1 MSERQPNR
9 FLRFL
14 AVFAITTI
22 GTTPFAVFLFVMG
35 LVVAENVIYPVATLA
50 TAAIA
55 SVIAA
60 WVTNSIVGD
69 EDRTDLR
76 AVVPWNLAWAVLPAV
91 ATIFVASSLNRSIWL
106 IATVLLYT
114 SLTASLLAFRHRTT
128 EASMV
133 ADGKLTVSWLV
144 GAVVAVGIVIFVASL
159 FGLTG
164 A

>member
-1 MSERQPNR
+1 MTEREPNR

-14 AVFAITTI
+14 AVFAVTLI
-22 GTTPFAVFLFVMG
+22 GTTPFAAFLFVMG
-35 LVVAENVIYPVATLA
+35 LVVTESVIYPVATLA

-60 WVTNSIVGD
+60 WVTNSLVGD
-69 EDRTDLR
+69 KDRTDLH
-76 AVVPWNLAWAVLPAV
+76 AVVPRNLAWGVLPAV
-91 ATIFVASSLNRSIWL
+91 ASIFLASSLNRSVWL
-106 IATVLLYT
+106 IATVLIYT
-114 SLTASLLAFRHRTT
+114 SITASLLAFRHRTT

-159 FGLTG
+159 FSLTG

>member
-1 MSERQPNR
+1 MSEREPNR

-14 AVFAITTI
+14 AVFAITLI
-22 GTTPFAVFLFVMG
+22 GTTPLAVFLFVMG
-35 LVVAENVIYPVATLA
+35 LVVAESVIYPFATLA

-60 WVTNSIVGD
+60 WVTNSLVGD

-76 AVVPWNLAWAVLPAV
+76 AVVPRNLAWGILPAV
-91 ATIFVASSLNRSIWL
+91 ASIFLAASLNRSVWL
-106 IATVLLYT
+106 IGTVLVYT
-114 SLTASLLAFRHRTT
+114 SVTASLLSFRHRTA

-133 ADGKLTVSWLV
+133 TDGKLTVGWLV